1 MLRCSAASAG
11 KSSYGGQVGP
21 PMVKEGINAFQIHAM
36 ESVMKK
42 QTGAREAAMHTDI
55 AGKRR

>member
-1 MLRCSAASAG
+1 
-11 KSSYGGQVGP
+11 
-21 PMVKEGINAFQIHAM
+21 MVKEGINAFQIHAM
-36 ESVMKK
+36 ESAMKK